1 MKAMELRQM
10 TTKEIEDRLVED
22 QEQLSTLHF
31 QLASSQLA
39 DTSQIQKL
47 RRDIARMNTILKERE
62 LSGEEK

>member
-1 MKAMELRQM
+1 M
-10 TTKEIEDRLVED
+10 TTKEIRDRLVED
-22 QEQLSTLHF
+22 QENLSTLHF

-47 RRDIARMNTILKERE
+47 RRDIARMNTLLKERE

>member
-1 MKAMELRQM
+1 M
-10 TTKEIEDRLVED
+10 TTKEIQDRLVED
-22 QEQLSTLHF
+22 QENLSTLHF

>member
-10 TTKEIEDRLVED
+10 TTKEIRDRLVED
-22 QEQLSTLHF
+22 QENLSTLHF

-47 RRDIARMNTILKERE
+47 RRDIARMNTLLKERE

>member
-10 TTKEIEDRLVED
+10 TTKEIHERLVED
-22 QEQLSTLHF
+22 QENLSTLHF

-47 RRDIARMNTILKERE
+47 RRDIARMNTLLKERE